1 MMPGGP
7 EEARHHVVRAP
18 NHLGDVVMALPAL
31 RQARADILVLGWLAP
46 ILEMASLG
54 VHVIPFERGWAGW
67 RTAVRRLRRTGY
79 GRGTLLTPS
88 FSAAWLLRWGGVT
101 RLRGTATDGRSWLL
115 SERVPRESLR
125 GLHRINQYH
134 LLLDQALQE
143 DPTLPTLTPPRAAV
157 DSWREQL
164 GVTEGPVVGL
174 FPGSNASARRWP
186 TDRFGAV
193 GRSVAAR
200 GARVIVIGSGAERA
214 LTATVAAQVPGAMD
228 AGGATDLPGLAAV
241 LSMCDLL
248 VTNDSGPMHV
258 AGAVGTPTV
267 TLWGP
272 SDPAEVGP
280 PGSLHVRVEG
290 GALPCRPCFRNTCPR
305 SGPGT
310 RLPDAH
316 EECMRL
322 ITIDRVI
329 EATSR
334 FLEGAGS

>member
-1 MMPGGP
+1 MMPDGAA
-7 EEARHHVVRAP
+7 EARDHVVRAP

-31 RQARADILVLGWLAP
+31 RRARADVVVLRWLAP
-46 ILEMASLG
+46 ILELASLG
-54 VHVIPFERGWAGW
+54 VQVIPFDRGWVGW

-79 GRGTLLTPS
+79 RSGTLLAPS
-88 FSAAWLLRWGGVT
+88 FSAAWLFRWGGIR

-115 SERVPRESLR
+115 SERVARGSLR
-125 GLHRINQYH
+125 GLHRVNQYH
-134 LLLDQALQE
+134 LILDQPLDEA
-143 DPTLPTLTPPRAAV
+143 PTLPTLTPPQAVV
-157 DSWREQL
+157 DSWRERV
-164 GVTEGPVVGL
+164 GVSDAPLVGL

-193 GRSVAAR
+193 GRALAGW
-200 GARVIVIGSGAERA
+200 GARVVVIGSGAERA
-214 LTATVAAQVPGAMD
+214 LTAAVAGGIPGAVD
-228 AGGATDLPGLAAV
+228 AGGATDLVGLAA
-241 LSMCDLL
+241 LLAMCDLL

-258 AGAVGTPTV
+258 AGAVGTPTL

-280 PGSLHVRVEG
+280 PGSPHVRVDG

-305 SGPGT
+305 TGPGT

-322 ITIDRVI
+322 IRI
-329 EATSR
+329 EQVLEAATQC
-334 FLEGAGS
+334 LEGAGS